1 MHSRGDIDCNRGY
14 EWWLLEEA
22 RARNPQVVTYA
33 LSWAVPEWV
42 GDDNY
47 YSEVCL
53 RIFAERYVCVFYT
66 GKAEHTQHNNS
77 KTSS

>member
-1 MHSRGDIDCNRGY
+1 MHARDDLDCNRGY

-42 GDDNY
+42 GDDTY
-47 YSEVCL
+47 YSDV
-53 RIFAERYVCVFYT
+53 
-66 GKAEHTQHNNS
+66 
-77 KTSS
+77 SSSRMCDWCSCCCTCALSPISDG